1 MVMAVMVTR
10 IKLRAP
16 VMFLVL
22 SAIAIPVE
30 LLPPGHH
37 SAVNLSFD
45 VSHGFVNVLGFVP
58 VGLVLGE
65 YGVLRAV
72 TAAALMSGLAET
84 GQLVMLNRDSSVSDF
99 IMNVVG
105 ALLGAILC
113 AHWKIRSPAFRL
125 NRWTMLVAAAGAFG
139 LVAHIW
145 IEEGPPVSARGTT
158 SRRGTLE
165 AYWKLD
171 ETSGRVAFDSSGHG
185 LNGRFST
192 EPRRVSAAM
201 GTWNVFDGKTQY
213 VDIGRSAALRLAG
226 SMTITAWIN
235 SSSFP
240 YNDAAIVSQFRED
253 PGFRGY
259 QLDTTIDKGPRTIG
273 FKLSSP
279 CGNLMARYGATPLVA
294 GTWYHVAGVYD
305 ASKHTLDVYLNGK
318 TDNGPLVGP
327 ITSTQRTSR
336 WPVYVARRSD
346 SENFEFAGL
355 IRDVR
360 VYSFAL
366 TNDEIAAVMRG
377 ESVSDAVADRAV
389 APADRSGAG
398 HTTKED
404 RQCAVISENGD
415 QWIPLMAASLGVL
428 VAVACIGLW
437 PSGSPL
443 LCVFSCFAS
452 GLLLLPAI
460 APNVTSF
467 NLWLIPLVTLAG
479 GVSVVASARRCP
491 ASAAA
496 LPVASKLM

>member
-1 MVMAVMVTR
+1 
-10 IKLRAP
+10 
-16 VMFLVL
+16 
-22 SAIAIPVE
+22 
-30 LLPPGHH
+30 
-37 SAVNLSFD
+37 
-45 VSHGFVNVLGFVP
+45 
-58 VGLVLGE
+58 
-65 YGVLRAV
+65 
-72 TAAALMSGLAET
+72 MSGLAET
-84 GQLVMLNRDSSVSDF
+84 GQLVMLNRDSSVSDL
-99 IMNVVG
+99 IMNSVG

-113 AHWKIRSPAFRL
+113 AHWKIRSPALRL
-125 NRWTMLVAAAGAFG
+125 NRWMSLVAAAGAFG
-139 LVAHIW
+139 LMAYIW
-145 IEEGPPVSARGTT
+145 IEEGPPVNARGTT
-158 SRRGTLE
+158 SQRGTLE

-192 EPRRVSAAM
+192 EPKRVSGPM
-201 GTWNVFDGKTQY
+201 GTWTVFDGSTQY
-213 VDIGRSAALRLAG
+213 VDIGRSRALRLAG

-240 YNDAAIVSQFRED
+240 YDDAAIVSQFREEES
-253 PGFRGY
+253 GFRGY

-273 FKLSSP
+273 FKLGSP
-279 CGNLMARYGATPLVA
+279 CGNLRNLMARYGATPLVA

-327 ITSTQRTSR
+327 IASTQRTSR
-336 WPVYVARRSD
+336 WPVYIARRSD
-346 SENFEFAGL
+346 SENFGFAGL
-355 IRDVR
+355 IHDVR

-366 TNDEIAAVMRG
+366 TSDEIAAVMRG
-377 ESVSDAVADRAV
+377 QSVSNAAADRSV

-398 HTTKED
+398 YTTKED
-404 RQCAVISENGD
+404 RQCAVISEDGD

-437 PSGSPL
+437 PSVNSL
-443 LCVFSCFAS
+443 LCVFSCLAS

-460 APNVTSF
+460 ASNVPSF

-479 GVSVVASARRCP
+479 GVFVVASAHRCP
-491 ASAAA
+491 ASPAA